1 MGINHNLGISL
12 LTPRITIVKSIYNNM
27 KIILSE
33 AQIKSLKESLLL
45 ETSDDVLVYTTK
57 YEQKIYAWDG
67 KNVNVFD
74 WITIPVG
81 TKFKYGGDV
90 GPRAWGVLEFYCS
103 SNRFKNLKTKVAY
116 KNKPLADA
124 LKDKFCYNNEI
135 KSSVEGA
142 YWAKKNTGI
151 GTQDTECV
159 KKITPIYKRAVY
171 WWKQRFSDPSFI
183 NKLKTVNK
191 YTDQQVKAWI
201 VKYKNYLD
209 NNISGPF
216 CPTDNSYINSLNAIA
231 YAQGYGSGYHEI
243 VYNKI
248 YIDDS
253 ISDIEATF
261 VHELQHALYDVKP
274 MTPAESWKKVL
285 PYKFWVGDDSGE
297 GRVSTSNASETNNIV
312 TKYGIDE
319 TTLNDWALRLRYEK
333 EKNYVCR
340 DTELASRVV
349 AMKNL
354 LKYGSKD
361 DITVNDFKKF
371 IKEDGT
377 PYDDENAYFI
387 VLCWV
392 DNGMTDITTFVNN
405 LNKYVVAKVE
415 PEKDDDMKGQTT

>member
-1 MGINHNLGISL
+1 
-12 LTPRITIVKSIYNNM
+12 M

-45 ETSDDVLVYTTK
+45 ETSDDVLTYDTK
-57 YEQKIYAWDG
+57 YKQILWNISNGQINEYDYIQM
-67 KNVNVFD
+67 
-74 WITIPVG
+74 PVG
-81 TKFKYGGDV
+81 TKFKISKNASTIS
-90 GPRAWGVLEFYCS
+90 AWNGLINFECNTRNFYDTKKS
-103 SNRFKNLKTKVAY
+103 KTY
-116 KNKPLADA
+116 INKA
-124 LKDKFCYNNEI
+124 LSGALSDKFCYKGKI
-135 KSSVEGA
+135 KNSVEGA
-142 YWAKKNTGI
+142 YWAKGNPGI
-151 GTQDTECV
+151 GFQDTECV

-216 CPTDNSYINSLNAIA
+216 CPKDDTYISSLNAIA
-231 YAQGYGSGYHEI
+231 YAQRYMSGYHEI
-243 VYNKI
+243 VYNKN

-274 MTPAESWKKVL
+274 MTPAESWKKVF

-297 GRVSTSNASETNNIV
+297 GRVSTINPSETNNIV
-312 TKYGIDE
+312 TKYGIDK
-319 TTLNDWALRLRYEK
+319 TTLNDWSLRLRYRK
-333 EKNYVCR
+333 EQDYVCR

-361 DITVNDFKKF
+361 NITVNDFKKF

-377 PYDDENAYFI
+377 PYDDENAHFI

-392 DNGMTDITTFVNN
+392 DNGMPDITTFVNN

-415 PEKDDDMKGQTT
+415 PEKDDDMKDQTT

>member
-1 MGINHNLGISL
+1 
-12 LTPRITIVKSIYNNM
+12 M
-27 KIILSE
+27 KIVITES
-33 AQIKSLKESLLL
+33 QIKSLKESLLL
-45 ETSDDVLVYTTK
+45 EASDDVLTYTTK

-81 TKFKYGGDV
+81 TKFKYGGEA
-90 GPRAWGVLEFYCS
+90 GPRAWGFLEFYCS

-135 KSSVEGA
+135 KSSVTGA
-142 YWAKKNTGI
+142 HLKKINTGV
-151 GTQDTECV
+151 GPEDGPEDTECV

-171 WWKQRFSDPSFI
+171 WWKQRFNDPAFI
-183 NKLKTVNK
+183 NKLKTLNN
-191 YTDQQVKAWI
+191 YTDQEVKAWI

-209 NNISGPF
+209 NNIAGPF
-216 CPTDNSYINSLNAIA
+216 CPKDNTDINSLNAIA
-231 YAQGYGSGYHEI
+231 YAQEYLFKHHEI
-243 VYNKI
+243 VYNKK
-248 YIDDS
+248 YVDSS

-261 VHELQHALYDVKP
+261 VHEIQHALYTVKP
-274 MTPAESWKKVL
+274 MTPTESWKKVF

-297 GRVSTSNASETNNIV
+297 GRVSTTSPSETNNIV
-312 TKYGIDE
+312 TKYGIDK
-319 TTLNDWALRLRYEK
+319 TTLNDWLLRLRYERNDH
-333 EKNYVCR
+333 NYVCR

-349 AMKNL
+349 TMKNL

-361 DITVNDFKKF
+361 NITVNDFKKF
-371 IKEDGT
+371 IKNDET

-392 DNGMTDITTFVNN
+392 DNGMPDITTFVNN

-415 PEKDDDMKGQTT
+415 PGKGDDMKDQTT

>member
-1 MGINHNLGISL
+1 
-12 LTPRITIVKSIYNNM
+12 M
-27 KIILSE
+27 KIVITES
-33 AQIKSLKESLLL
+33 QIKSLKESLLL
-45 ETSDDVLVYTTK
+45 EASDDVSTYTTK

-81 TKFKYGGDV
+81 TKFKYDGHA
-90 GPRAWGVLEFYCS
+90 GPRAWGFLEFYCS

-135 KSSVEGA
+135 KNSVTGA
-142 YWAKKNTGI
+142 YWKKNNPGV
-151 GTQDTECV
+151 GAEDTECV

-171 WWKQRFSDPSFI
+171 WWKQRFNDPAFI
-183 NKLKTVNK
+183 NKLKTLNK
-191 YTDQQVKAWI
+191 YTDQEVKSWI

-209 NNISGPF
+209 NNIAGPF
-216 CPTDNSYINSLNAIA
+216 CPKDNTYINSLNFMA
-231 YAQGYGSGYHEI
+231 YAQEYEYKNHEI
-243 VYNKI
+243 VYNKK
-248 YIDDS
+248 YVDNS

-261 VHELQHALYDVKP
+261 VHEIQHALYTVKP
-274 MTPAESWKKVL
+274 MTPTESWKKVF

-297 GRVSTSNASETNNIV
+297 GRVSTVSPSETNNIV
-312 TKYGIDE
+312 TKYGIDK
-319 TTLNDWALRLRYEK
+319 TKLDDWLLRLRYQRNDY
-333 EKNYVCR
+333 NYVCR

-349 AMKNL
+349 AMKNV
-354 LKYGSKD
+354 LKYDSKD
-361 DITVNDFKKF
+361 NITVNDFKKF
-371 IKEDGT
+371 IKDDET

-392 DNGMTDITTFVNN
+392 DNGMPDIQTFVNN

-415 PEKDDDMKGQTT
+415 PKKDDDMKDQTT